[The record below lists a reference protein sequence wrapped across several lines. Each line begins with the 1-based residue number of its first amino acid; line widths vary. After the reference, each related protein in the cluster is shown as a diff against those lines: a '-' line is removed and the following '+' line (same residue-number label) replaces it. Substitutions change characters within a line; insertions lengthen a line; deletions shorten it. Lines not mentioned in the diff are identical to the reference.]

1 DAVGNGATAAIGG
14 SREAGVVA
22 PTVLTGVTREMS
34 VQCEEI
40 FGPVVT
46 VVEVD
51 SFEEAIA
58 HANDSPFGL
67 NAGVF
72 TNDLGHALAAI
83 EKLEFGSVYINDV
96 PTVRA
101 DLQPYGGVKDS
112 GNTREG
118 PHYAMQEMTELKFV
132 TMKAGN

>member
-1 DAVGNGATAAIGG
+1 MT
-14 SREAGVVA
+14 
-22 PTVLTGVTREMS
+22 
-34 VQCEEI
+34 VQCQEV

-46 VVEVD
+46 IVAVD

-58 HANDSPFGL
+58 QANDSDFGL

-72 TNDLGHALAAI
+72 TNQLDHALDAI
-83 EKLEFGSVYINDV
+83 DALDFGSVYINDV

-118 PHYAMQEMTELKFV
+118 PHYAMHEMTELKFV
-132 TMKAGN
+132 TMRRA